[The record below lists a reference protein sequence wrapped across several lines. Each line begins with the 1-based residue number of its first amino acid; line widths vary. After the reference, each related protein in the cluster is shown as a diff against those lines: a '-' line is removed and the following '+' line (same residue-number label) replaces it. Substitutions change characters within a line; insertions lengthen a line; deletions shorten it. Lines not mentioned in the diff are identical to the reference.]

1 MYIYIYSYVHMY
13 VQIYIYVYT
22 YICIY
27 IDVYVYVY
35 IYVSLHMYTYYKWV
49 SKTTTEL
56 SFERCHEWVPQRRA
70 VQRRDSRRRAA
81 RHAYH
86 LYIKWLSYSY
96 TGMHSPQWLWNWRMR
111 HVTDVWLTY
120 ETCYQCLP
128 GWCDVQRRDS
138 RWCAARAWCFGH
150 ALRALRRWAP
160 FVLQWCVLQ
169 SVLQCM
175 LQCVS
180 QCEWGCFGH
189 ALRAMR
195 RWAPCVLQCA
205 LRCVLQYVLQRVSHV
220 ALVTHYRLHVDEF
233 VPNILIYI
241 HVYLYLY
248 VNMYLYIY
256 VHMHVYMRIWIHMY
270 AWIFVIRRW
279 VRAV

>member
-1 MYIYIYSYVHMY
+1 MCTYMCP
-13 VQIYIYVYT
+13 
-22 YICIY
+22 YICIHIINEY
-27 IDVYVYVY
+27 LKQLQSCPSRDVTSGYPNDEQYSGEIVDGA
-35 IYVSLHMYTYYKWV
+35 LHGMPIISISNDSHIHTLACVDHNDYGTDVWDMLLTY
-49 SKTTTEL
+49 
-56 SFERCHEWVPQRRA
+56 
-70 VQRRDSRRRAA
+70 D
-81 RHAYH
+81 
-86 LYIKWLSYSY
+86 
-96 TGMHSPQWLWNWRMR
+96 WRMR

-160 FVLQWCVLQ
+160 CVLQWCVLK